1 MLWLG
6 GKQRT
11 PGLPRL
17 REPLVGCAAPSPI
30 RESDLRRRSRRS
42 GGAAAAADSSGSGHL
57 SSLSLTQ
64 TSQLQLSSFAIG
76 LTQCAGTSG
85 ERLAHW
91 LRGER
96 RSCSDYHISAPTSPR
111 ATACSASP
119 RERIRPPE
127 ATTLPGFP
135 VAPFPSA
142 ASLSSAPSLRLP
154 GCAASGRATPAPRAP
169 RVPAIRWQR

>member
-6 GKQRT
+6 GKQWP

-17 REPLVGCAAPSPI
+17 GEPLAGCAAPLPI
-30 RESDLRRRSRRS
+30 RESDLRRRSWQS

-96 RSCSDYHISAPTSPR
+96 RSCSDYHISAPASPR

-127 ATTLPGFP
+127 ATSLPGLP
-135 VAPFPSA
+135 VTPFLAA

-154 GCAASGRATPAPRAP
+154 GCAAPAPRAP